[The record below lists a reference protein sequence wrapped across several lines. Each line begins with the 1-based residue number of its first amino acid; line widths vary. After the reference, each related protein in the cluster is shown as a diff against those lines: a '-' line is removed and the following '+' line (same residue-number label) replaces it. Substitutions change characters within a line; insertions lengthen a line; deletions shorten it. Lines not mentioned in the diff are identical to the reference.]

1 MSPHGSATSDPSL
14 DQEWVQR
21 IRGGEGEAFASLFH
35 RFYNALCTYAEGIVG
50 SADAA
55 EEIVEDLFV
64 WIWEERDGWQVRRSL
79 RSYLFAAVR
88 NRSLGFM
95 RDQVTRERIRRG
107 MGAGDPIPGMGTVV
121 PPTDAA
127 LDAREL
133 DALVGR
139 ALSGLPPRAREAFL
153 LSRRHGLPHVDI
165 AAMMGISV
173 STVEKHVIRATRLL
187 RDHLL
192 EELRK

>member
-1 MSPHGSATSDPSL
+1 MSTYGSATSDPGI

-64 WIWEERDGWQVRRSL
+64 WIWEERNSWQVHRNL

-88 NRSLGFM
+88 NRSLGFL
-95 RDQVTRERIRRG
+95 RDRDNRQRLQRG
-107 MGAGDPIPGMGTVV
+107 MGDGDPIPGMGEAV
-121 PPTDAA
+121 PPTDAG
-127 LDAREL
+127 LDTREL
-133 DALVGR
+133 QALVDR
-139 ALSGLPPRAREAFL
+139 ALAELPPRPREAFL
-153 LSRRHGLPHVDI
+153 LSRRHGLSHMDI
-165 AAMMGISV
+165 AGMMGISV
-173 STVEKHVIRATRLL
+173 STVEKHVVRATRLL

-192 EELRK
+192 ERIRG